1 MMVTCLFAKTRIG
14 APESFSS
21 VRSSWNSK
29 EENIRRKCSFIE
41 EYLCSYEIQ
50 KYLELLLGLFKS
62 LCIRGVDDIDENV
75 GVVKVIPPVRSD
87 LSLAAYV
94 PNIQPEARRL
104 DGLDVE
110 ALVGG

>member
-1 MMVTCLFAKTRIG
+1 MKTSGESAVSLKDIFAL
-14 APESFSS
+14 E
-21 VRSSWNSK
+21 
-29 EENIRRKCSFIE
+29 
-41 EYLCSYEIQ
+41 

-94 PNIQPEARRL
+94 PNIQPEARCL